1 MQTGVLTT
9 NPCIMSESATI
20 ERMQQKHLDEVLRIE
35 QVSYPDPWS
44 RAGFIRE
51 IEPSRIS
58 FAIVAQRAGVVIGY
72 VVAWLIMDEAHI
84 GNVTVAPEKRGQG
97 IGRTMMEWLL
107 VQAMVRGCT
116 FSTLEVRESN
126 MAARRLYEQ
135 LGFRSVGRRQRYY
148 LNPSEDAI
156 VMLKTL

>member
-107 VQAMVRGCT
+107 DQAMVRGCT